1 MAIEGVTLRFLMIN
15 SVCCERGEEGGLGYY
30 LTIEENSFRVRN
42 SWAGEGDGRT
52 LMVGAG
58 RCS

>member
-1 MAIEGVTLRFLMIN
+1 MTIEGVTLRFHMIN
-15 SVCCERGEEGGLGYY
+15 SVCCEQGEEGELRYY
-30 LTIEENSFRVRN
+30 LTIEENSFRMRN
-42 SWAGEGDGRT
+42 CWTGEEDGIA